1 MWPSRCCGS
10 RSASTLEADR
20 FQIVSGE
27 RNPTKNIDALI
38 ARGLRA
44 QLETVSLVTGQTA
57 VNFDFH
63 PEAPLRLVSNESGI
77 QEMPTIPSNMQALEA
92 NVTAVLQKIS
102 KLPLDKFSDQISEAL
117 TSVNQLVQQAGGTVK
132 GATNLI
138 DNVNTQVKPLTTN
151 VMATSDQ
158 ANLMLQEARKRV
170 ELNPG
175 EPLQNLNNVLVDARQ
190 LVNSLNKDLPPIIG
204 PAVKVLA
211 QTSVAV
217 DQAVS
222 LLAAAQRF
230 ISPSSPVYYEL
241 NSTLTEFKGAAR
253 AFRVLAEYLQRNPSA
268 MLTGNK

>member
-1 MWPSRCCGS
+1 VTSIVINYDIAKQVLRIPVRI
-10 RSASTLEADR
+10 ALEADR

-27 RNPTKNIDALI
+27 RNPTKNINALI

-44 QLETVSLVTGQTA
+44 QLESVSLVTGQTA

-63 PEAPLRLVSNESGI
+63 PGRRFGSSATNGDPRDADDPFEHAGAGGQCYGRAAEV
-77 QEMPTIPSNMQALEA
+77 
-92 NVTAVLQKIS
+92 S

-175 EPLQNLNNVLVDARQ
+175 EPLQNLNNVLADAGGWSTASTKTCPLSSAGGEAPGADERRRRSGS
-190 LVNSLNKDLPPIIG
+190 VPVSG
-204 PAVKVLA
+204 RPAVH
-211 QTSVAV
+211 
-217 DQAVS
+217 
-222 LLAAAQRF
+222 
-230 ISPSSPVYYEL
+230 
-241 NSTLTEFKGAAR
+241 
-253 AFRVLAEYLQRNPSA
+253 LAELAGVLRAQQH
-268 MLTGNK
+268 LD